1 MRARQILTIVSIAML
16 LILSSSVYAFDIS
29 TPGSSQVG
37 FSSSSTSL
45 NFDLNGI
52 LAWTYQ
58 LIADF
63 FGIPMEDM
71 QIRGGYLFSFV
82 IVPILLAYMMFFGI
96 IQKLHLFDEDWINK
110 GIPLLLALMLAPL
123 GLYRRFFFAVTSFLT
138 TGTATLLYIFLFIA
152 MLGYGY
158 RYMFASGVGDFTAG
172 SMYIKDM
179 KDAKNGSKK
188 LIRQIDDI
196 STQIHKL
203 RNKQSK
209 LSSTDDAKEINKL
222 DIQIQNLEE
231 HKEIL
236 NEHLKNRNTEVIK
249 GLKNII
255 GASR

>member
-1 MRARQILTIVSIAML
+1 MRTRQILIFAFIAVL
-16 LILSSSVYAFDIS
+16 LMLSSSVYAFDIS

-37 FSSSSTSL
+37 FSSSSSSL

-82 IVPILLAYMMFFGI
+82 LIPILLAFMMFYGI
-96 IQKLHLFDEDWINK
+96 IMKLRLFDEDWINK

-123 GLYRRFFFAVTSFLT
+123 GLYRRFFFMVTGFMT
-138 TGTATLLYIFLFIA
+138 AGTATLLYIFLFVAI
-152 MLGYGY
+152 LGYGY
-158 RYMFASGVGDFTAG
+158 KNMFSIGLGDFTAG
-172 SMYIKDM
+172 NIYIKDM

-196 STQIHKL
+196 SDQLSHL
-203 RNKQSK
+203 RNKQSEISPKDDLKKYDK
-209 LSSTDDAKEINKL
+209 LSLK
-222 DIQIQNLEE
+222 IQNLDN
-231 HKEIL
+231 HREIL
-236 NEHLKNRNTEVIK
+236 CEHLKNRNAEIIK
-249 GLKNII
+249 GLKNTI